1 MPFSLDPVQVLAEAA
16 KEQKKRKEMQMGLG
30 DFELFSSD
38 NARSYGSNFGDQM
51 GGIRAALGGGYPG
64 SDGSGM
70 EAGLGGA
77 LGNLDMEMDMASSA
91 IGAMGDMEAA
101 KIQAEMAAKQAS
113 KNRSANRTNSI
124 IGAVGVAGGA
134 AVGALI

>member
-38 NARSYGSNFGDQM
+38 NARSYGSNFGGLV
-51 GGIRAALGGGYPG
+51 GGIGGALGGGYPG

-70 EAGLGGA
+70 ASAMQGA
-77 LGNLDMEMDMASSA
+77 LGNLDMEMDMAGSA
-91 IGAMGDMEAA
+91 LSAMGDMEAA
-101 KIQAEMAAKQAS
+101 KIQAEMAAKQAG
-113 KNRSANRTNSI
+113 KNRKAARGNAI
-124 IGAVGVAGGA
+124 IGALGAIGGA
-134 AVGALI
+134 AAGALI